1 MRTIG
6 FTNKLKNDEK
16 IQIFNYGNCKRDF
29 GFKPSTDLR
38 IGFRKF
44 AGGIRNFTCRE
55 NIFNIV
61 YEWIK

>member
-44 AGGIRNFTCRE
+44 AGGYKEF
-55 NIFNIV
+55 
-61 YEWIK
+61 YM